1 MDKQQKINKL
11 IQFIKWMYENKV
23 PFHSLVLEP
32 KFLLEENKVFIKV
45 NKKENLI
52 GNYKY
57 EMLHGGAIASIMDIT
72 GGAIVSIGLIKK
84 IIDKPEEQIKEKIF
98 KIGTIDLRVDF
109 LKPGQGEQFLATGHT
124 LRIGNRIA
132 VVHTFLYNEQNIL
145 IASGAATYSTG

>member
-1 MDKQQKINKL
+1 MKSQKFDELVRFLKET
-11 IQFIKWMYENKV
+11 YENKV

-32 KFLLEENKVFIKV
+32 KFLLEEDKVFIKI

-57 EMLHGGAIASIMDIT
+57 EMLHGGVIASIMDIT

-84 IIDKPEEQIKEKIF
+84 AIDEPEEQIKEKIF

-109 LKPGQGEQFLATGHT
+109 LRPAQGKQFLATGHI

-132 VVHTFLYNEQNIL
+132 AVHTFLYDEQNIL
-145 IASGAATYSTG
+145 ISSGAATYSTG